1 MRTPR
6 LLSSFAARAGLGL
19 ALVLGLAGCRDDSVA
34 VRDVTPP
41 SAPQALY
48 SVTGDNAVTLH
59 WVKNTEP
66 DLAGYRVYRGPAY
79 AGPYTPLATT
89 GATAYTDNGVANGT
103 TYYYAVSAYD
113 LAGNE
118 SDLSVENVNDTP
130 RPAGTNV
137 SLGTAT
143 AEPAAPSGYD
153 FSQAALRLSGDPE
166 TDIYFDLTGGTR
178 LMWTRDTS
186 TDIQDAGYT
195 TTLDALDFA
204 PSAGWSPTGTAELI
218 LGHSYYVW
226 TRDNHYAKF
235 RVTNLTNA
243 QVKLDWAYQTD
254 VGNPQLAQHPRA
266 LTAYMAGEK
275 VRAGE

>member
-1 MRTPR
+1 MRTPHVHLWPAPFR
-6 LLSSFAARAGLGL
+6 TAALAGLGL
-19 ALVLGLAGCRDDSVA
+19 ALALVAAGCHDDTVG

-48 SVTGDNAVTLH
+48 SVTGDGFVTLH

-66 DLAGYRVYRGPAY
+66 DLAGYRVYRGPAF

-89 GATAYTDNGVANGT
+89 GSTNYTDNGVANGT
-103 TYYYAVSAYD
+103 TYYYAVAAYD

-137 SLGTAT
+137 SLGVAT
-143 AEPAAPSGYD
+143 AEPGTPAGWD
-153 FSQAALRLSGDPE
+153 FSQTALRLSGDPE
-166 TDIYFDLTGGTR
+166 TDIYYAITGGTK

-195 TTLDALDFA
+195 TTLDELDFS
-204 PSAGWSPTGTAELI
+204 PTAGWSPTGTAELI

-235 RVTNLTNA
+235 RVTALTA
-243 QVKLDWAYQTD
+243 SLVRFDWAYQID
-254 VGNPQLAQHPRA
+254 AGNTQLARHPRTNLA
-266 LTAYMAGEK
+266 LQ
-275 VRAGE
+275 

>member
-1 MRTPR
+1 MRTPHVIFR
-6 LLSSFAARAGLGL
+6 TVTLAGLGL
-19 ALVLGLAGCRDDSVA
+19 ALVLVAAGCNDNTVV

-41 SAPQALY
+41 AAPQALY
-48 SVTGDNAVTLH
+48 SVTGDGAVTLH

-66 DLAGYRVYRGPAY
+66 DLAGYRVYRGPAF

-89 GATAYTDNGVANGT
+89 GNTSYTDNGVSNGT
-103 TYYYAVSAYD
+103 TYYFAVSAYD
-113 LAGNE
+113 LSGNE
-118 SDLSVENVNDTP
+118 SELSVENVNDTP

-143 AEPAAPSGYD
+143 AEPAAPSGWD
-153 FSQAALRLSGDPE
+153 FSQATLRLSGDPE
-166 TDIYFDLTGGTR
+166 TDIYYDLTGGTR

-195 TTLDALDFA
+195 SSLDALDFA

-218 LGHSYYVW
+218 LGHSYYVF

-235 RVTNLTNA
+235 RVTTLTA
-243 QVKLDWAYQTD
+243 SLVRFDWAYQVD
-254 VGNPQLAQHPRA
+254 AGNPQLARHPRTQ
-266 LTAYMAGEK
+266 LSFQAGEK
-275 VRAGE
+275 SPSHE